1 MNHKLLRYWATM
13 ERVSRMMFA
22 FLSSLEYWYLY
33 SHSSSLAGKTSTV
46 SVLTGLFRPTS
57 GDCILYGKSIVNDL
71 MEARQSIGI
80 CPQHNILF
88 DSLTVYE
95 HLAFFMRMKGIR
107 PSDAKIRSHAEE
119 IGLSDYLRTPS
130 AALSGGNKRK
140 LSVAIALSGDP
151 R

>member
-1 MNHKLLRYWATM
+1 M
-13 ERVSRMMFA
+13 
-22 FLSSLEYWYLY
+22 
-33 SHSSSLAGKTSTV
+33 
-46 SVLTGLFRPTS
+46 
-57 GDCILYGKSIVNDL
+57 NDL

-80 CPQHNILF
+80 CPQHDVLF

-95 HLAFFMRMKGIR
+95 HLAFFMRIKGICS
-107 PSDAKIRSHAEE
+107 SDAKIRAHADE

>member
-1 MNHKLLRYWATM
+1 
-13 ERVSRMMFA
+13 MFV
-22 FLSSLEYWYLY
+22 FFSSLEYTYLY
-33 SHSSSLAGKTSTV
+33 SHSSSLAGKTSAV
-46 SVLTGLFRPTS
+46 SVLTGLFPPTS

-80 CPQHNILF
+80 CPQHDVLF

-95 HLAFFMRMKGIR
+95 HLAFFMRIKGIR
-107 PSDAKIRSHAEE
+107 SSDAKIRAHADE

>member
-1 MNHKLLRYWATM
+1 
-13 ERVSRMMFA
+13 MMFV
-22 FLSSLEYWYLY
+22 FLSSMEYSYLY
-33 SHSSSLAGKTSTV
+33 SHCSSLAGKTSAV
-46 SVLTGLFRPTS
+46 SVMTGLFPPTS

-71 MEARQSIGI
+71 MEARQFIGI

-95 HLAFFMRMKGIR
+95 HLAFFMRIKGIR
-107 PSDAKIRSHAEE
+107 PSDAKIRARAEE
-119 IGLSDYLRTPS
+119 IGLSGASDYLRTPS

-140 LSVAIALSGDP
+140 LSVAIALCGDP